1 MGINLCM
8 VKKFSKLDHHF
19 LLTHQRL
26 KVENGAGV
34 DKWEG
39 FHYGDEVVGKF
50 IANLF
55 GYP

>member
-55 GYP
+55 GDT